1 MKWPS
6 LDGVID
12 EAWDCFKR
20 AGSLRMRP
28 SMPVLFFG
36 NIDTYCTSALRVLTV
51 GLNPSSS
58 EFPNSTF
65 QRFERYGT
73 ERRPS
78 NGRERRQYLEALSGY
93 FCGHPYREWFD
104 HLETLL
110 NEIGASYYGKPK
122 KPCTAL
128 HTDICSPVATQ
139 LRWSDLE
146 QRDRDKLRE
155 DGAALWKALLQR
167 FSYSR
172 TVPTVQLTRRHRHVP
187 GLEHHRSRSRH
198 RPAVASVRGGPAQE
212 HIAIHP
218 GNRTHRQKVART
230 AGSSCHDLEPVE
242 TTRQIP
248 L

>member
-1 MKWPS
+1 
-6 LDGVID
+6 
-12 EAWDCFKR
+12 
-20 AGSLRMRP
+20 
-28 SMPVLFFG
+28 MPVLFFG

-167 FSYSR
+167 LEPDVVLVCVADEHLSLISFEPVSRWGLLHVFDKTAKGKHRRRYYRVTTRRYSVGSKEPLFVFCPNG
-172 TVPTVQLTRRHRHVP
+172 TVPVMIGENQKQELGKFLRAELGRMLAPRM
-187 GLEHHRSRSRH
+187 R
-198 RPAVASVRGGPAQE
+198 AVCQR
-212 HIAIHP
+212 
-218 GNRTHRQKVART
+218 
-230 AGSSCHDLEPVE
+230 
-242 TTRQIP
+242 
-248 L
+248 